1 MMEHLK
7 DIVNGL
13 MNAIPQQKWAQIN
26 EARQNEGN
34 PDQVPVYA
42 TIVFADFDRLLRYA
56 KNIMPPDL
64 PTGQLYKYEDRY
76 MLILTFSGMEEGSLR
91 RLSNLTDEYA
101 QDILVGAER
110 KAFIQE
116 HGICIL
122 KNNALQQLRQ
132 L

>member
-1 MMEHLK
+1 
-7 DIVNGL
+7 
-13 MNAIPQQKWAQIN
+13 
-26 EARQNEGN
+26 
-34 PDQVPVYA
+34 
-42 TIVFADFDRLLRYA
+42 
-56 KNIMPPDL
+56 
-64 PTGQLYKYEDRY
+64 

-122 KNNALQQLRQ
+122 KMMPCSNSGNCKRTVFCQKIRIDDCKTRNRKEHPYMVLLF
-132 L
+132 

>member
-56 KNIMPPDL
+56 KTLCQRIC
-64 PTGQLYKYEDRY
+64 
-76 MLILTFSGMEEGSLR
+76 LR
-91 RLSNLTDEYA
+91 VN
-101 QDILVGAER
+101 
-110 KAFIQE
+110 FINMRIA
-116 HGICIL
+116 IC
-122 KNNALQQLRQ
+122 
-132 L
+132 

>member
-1 MMEHLK
+1 MDAPFLF
-7 DIVNGL
+7 L
-13 MNAIPQQKWAQIN
+13 
-26 EARQNEGN
+26 
-34 PDQVPVYA
+34 
-42 TIVFADFDRLLRYA
+42 VFAIVYSYFL
-56 KNIMPPDL
+56 
-64 PTGQLYKYEDRY
+64 TKYSSF
-76 MLILTFSGMEEGSLR
+76 TFSGMEEGSLR

-122 KNNALQQLRQ
+122 KNDALQQLRQ

>member
-1 MMEHLK
+1 M
-7 DIVNGL
+7 
-13 MNAIPQQKWAQIN
+13 QKS
-26 EARQNEGN
+26 
-34 PDQVPVYA
+34 
-42 TIVFADFDRLLRYA
+42 
-56 KNIMPPDL
+56 IMPPDL

-122 KNNALQQLRQ
+122 KNDALQQLRQ

>member
-1 MMEHLK
+1 
-7 DIVNGL
+7 

-26 EARQNEGN
+26 EARQNEEN

-122 KNNALQQLRQ
+122 KNDALQQLRQ